1 MTVFAFQAGL
11 FRATQSYY
19 PFHFLVPSSGIPA
32 HACCWYRQYQ
42 NDHQSDLPNQHQVH
56 HQLNSPNQCVCWVQD
71 NAIASLVKVM
81 REAHAVERRT
91 LFVVGSYHI
100 GKERAF
106 FGAARALG
114 FKIWCHAA
122 KKQVEQTC
130 YLIMIK
136 SNTCSNKS

>member
-1 MTVFAFQAGL
+1 M
-11 FRATQSYY
+11 
-19 PFHFLVPSSGIPA
+19 
-32 HACCWYRQYQ
+32 
-42 NDHQSDLPNQHQVH
+42 
-56 HQLNSPNQCVCWVQD
+56 QD
-71 NAIASLVKVM
+71 TAIGSLVKVM

-122 KKQVEQTC
+122 KKQVQQTC
-130 YLIMIK
+130 SVDTDKLL
-136 SNTCSNKS
+136 SNHIR